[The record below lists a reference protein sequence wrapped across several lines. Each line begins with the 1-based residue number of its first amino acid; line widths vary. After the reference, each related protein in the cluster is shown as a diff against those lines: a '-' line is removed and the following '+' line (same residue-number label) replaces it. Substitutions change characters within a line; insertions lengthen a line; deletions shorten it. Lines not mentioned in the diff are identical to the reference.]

1 MTELNVKAILFDLG
15 GVLIRLGGLL
25 TMTGWTKWDEEEI
38 WERWLSSTTVRLF
51 ESGKISAKK
60 FSQEIIVEFNLPVSP
75 DQFLTQFV
83 AWPEGLY
90 PGVNEFLSDLSSNYQ
105 IGCLSNTNTLH
116 WDDLVNNEDFLQ
128 HFEFLFPSH
137 LTGYLKPDPEAFTN
151 AAGKMAIKT
160 EEILFI
166 DDNAINVNAALAT
179 GMVAYR
185 AKGIEDVRH
194 LLHRLNILY

>member
-15 GVLIRLGGLL
+15 GVLIRLGGFP
-25 TMTGWTKWDEEEI
+25 TMTRWTNWDEEKI

-60 FSQEIIVEFNLPVSP
+60 FSHEIIAEFNLPVSS
-75 DQFLTQFV
+75 DQFLAQFV
-83 AWPEGLY
+83 AWPDGPY
-90 PGVNEFLSDLSSNYQ
+90 PGVNELLSDLSSNYLL
-105 IGCLSNTNTLH
+105 GCLSNTNTLH
-116 WDDLVNNEDFLQ
+116 WENIVNNENLLQ

-137 LTGYLKPDPEAFTN
+137 LTGYLKPDHEAFTN
-151 AAGKMAIKT
+151 AAGKMAKAT

-166 DDNAINVNAALAT
+166 DDNAINVDAALAA
-179 GMVAYR
+179 GMVAYK

-194 LLHRLNILY
+194 LLHRLKMLY